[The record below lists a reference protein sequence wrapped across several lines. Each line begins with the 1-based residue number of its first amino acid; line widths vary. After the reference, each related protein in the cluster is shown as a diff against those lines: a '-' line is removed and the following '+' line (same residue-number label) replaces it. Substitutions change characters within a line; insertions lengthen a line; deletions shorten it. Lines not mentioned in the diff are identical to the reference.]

1 MKKLD
6 KTMFIRNSKEFLDEL
21 HAMPIHPPAL
31 IHLKPAPAGDWY
43 DRLHL
48 ANLESIYNLPQGI
61 LKHMIDIE
69 SGGNPLAHS
78 NKGAKGLFQI
88 MDKKHSGFTGD
99 PFNPIEAA
107 KYAAKTLN
115 DLAHHF
121 GNYKEAVA
129 AYDWGIGN
137 ITTHGLENA
146 PEETKNYIKKFE
158 QHGTNLGNVMHSVND
173 VHTFERKHKI

>member
-6 KTMFIRNSKEFLDEL
+6 KTMFIRKSKESLDEL

-31 IHLKPAPAGDWY
+31 IYLKPAPAGEWY
-43 DRLHL
+43 ERLHL
-48 ANLESIYNLPQGI
+48 SNLEAIYNLPKGI
-61 LKHMIDIE
+61 LKHMIEIE
-69 SGGNPLAHS
+69 SNGNPLAKS

-129 AYDWGIGN
+129 AYNWGIGN
-137 ITTHGLENA
+137 MTNQGFENA
-146 PEETKNYIKKFE
+146 PEETRNYVKKFE
-158 QHGTNLGNVMHSVND
+158 QRGTNLGNVMHSVND
-173 VHTFERKHKI
+173 VHTFERKHKL

>member
-69 SGGNPLAHS
+69 SGGDPLAHS

-137 ITTHGLENA
+137 MTTHGLENA